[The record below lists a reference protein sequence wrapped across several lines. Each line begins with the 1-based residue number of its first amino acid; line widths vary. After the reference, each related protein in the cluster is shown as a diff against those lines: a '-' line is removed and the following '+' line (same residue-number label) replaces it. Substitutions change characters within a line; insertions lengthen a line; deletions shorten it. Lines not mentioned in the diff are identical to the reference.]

1 MEKTSSSGGSA
12 RFVCKECG
20 KEFDSPS
27 AFGGH
32 IGSHIRKRRR
42 EELLAKLNLMQ
53 PPSPPALTLTP
64 PPSQPPT
71 VTPPSVSPALAQAYA
86 GLTPP
91 PAPQYDVGGQ
101 IAQALLSRLL
111 EGGKSSEFEAKARE
125 SYMKFLDKIFNMP
138 LSFLEGMGAG
148 LKDGIKSYVKEA
160 LKEELSSIRGE
171 IEELVKR
178 YAGKKEAGS
187 QAGGVE
193 HSEEAH

>member
-1 MEKTSSSGGSA
+1 MEKTSSSEGSA
-12 RFVCKECG
+12 KEYICPTCG
-20 KEFDSPS
+20 KKYAEFNRYR
-27 AFGGH
+27 GH
-32 IGSHIRKRRR
+32 LSVHGRERRKA
-42 EELLAKLNLMQ
+42 EIEAKLKLLQQ
-53 PPSPPALTLTP
+53 PPPTFTP

-71 VTPPSVSPALAQAYA
+71 VTPPNINPALAQAYA

-101 IAQALLSRLL
+101 IVQALLNRLL
-111 EGGKSSEFEAKARE
+111 EGGKPSEFEAKARE
-125 SYMKFLDKIFNMP
+125 SYMRFLDKIFNMP

-148 LKDGIKSYVKEA
+148 LKDGIKGYVKEA

-193 HSEEAH
+193 RREEAH

>member
-53 PPSPPALTLTP
+53 PLSPQPAALTLTP

-71 VTPPSVSPALAQAYA
+71 TTPSINPALAQAYA
-86 GLTPP
+86 VPITPP

-101 IAQALLSRLL
+101 IAQALLSKLL
-111 EGGKSSEFEAKARE
+111 EGGKSSEFETKARE

-160 LKEELSSIRGE
+160 LKEELSSIRRE

-178 YAGKKEAGS
+178 YAGQKEAGS
-187 QAGGVE
+187 QASGVE
-193 HSEEAH
+193 HH